1 MALAPKLCKR
11 CKGEFTPDHH
21 AQQYCDKKCKAPVK
35 AKPQAGEPTK
45 VSTAVLKTKEAG
57 KPTGPLVSTKQSA
70 DPKVLDGLGVEPL
83 THMSDAPVVVKEIG
97 GPGGM
102 KIMESRQTPVT
113 RLTAQPFL
121 SEESASKLGIL
132 TWHRFKLDKHVFT
145 CVVNKRRLM
154 LTEATFQNMKDQ
166 GKALQDG

>member
-1 MALAPKLCKR
+1 MGKAKPCKD
-11 CKGEFTPDHH
+11 CGKEFTPAHH
-21 AQQYCDKKCKAPVK
+21 QTKRCDECKTAGSKPK
-35 AKPQAGEPTK
+35 STAKEPTK

-70 DPKVLDGLGVEPL
+70 DPKVLDGLGIEPL

-154 LTEATFQNMKDQ
+154 LTEATFQNMKDK
-166 GKALQDG
+166 GLAEQDG